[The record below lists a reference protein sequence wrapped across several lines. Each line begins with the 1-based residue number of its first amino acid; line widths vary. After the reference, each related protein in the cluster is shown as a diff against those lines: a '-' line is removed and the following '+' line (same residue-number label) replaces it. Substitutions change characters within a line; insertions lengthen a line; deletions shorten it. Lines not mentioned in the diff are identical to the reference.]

1 MNNYGFGLREFL
13 GFLTCILIALFIA
26 MVMYHKNFGE
36 LFDSSV
42 SSQSYQDIEKDL
54 ANVAIIYT
62 DNYYYKV
69 LENGDSDYV
78 TIKTLKEEKIITKVT
93 DLKDHKLECSG
104 YIHFYKENSKT
115 IYDPYIK
122 CGDNYQTAGYNKDY
136 DEAL

>member
-1 MNNYGFGLREFL
+1 MNNYGYGIREFL

-26 MVMYHKNFGE
+26 MIMYNKNFGE
-36 LFDSSV
+36 LFDGSV
-42 SSQSYQDIEKDL
+42 SSDSYKDIEDDL
-54 ANVAIIYT
+54 ITVAITYT

-78 TIKTLKEEKIITKVT
+78 TIKTLKDEKIISRVT
-93 DLKDHKLECSG
+93 DLKNHKLECSG
-104 YIHFYKENSKT
+104 YIHFYKQEGKT

-122 CGDNYQTAGYNKDY
+122 CGDNYQTEGYNNAR